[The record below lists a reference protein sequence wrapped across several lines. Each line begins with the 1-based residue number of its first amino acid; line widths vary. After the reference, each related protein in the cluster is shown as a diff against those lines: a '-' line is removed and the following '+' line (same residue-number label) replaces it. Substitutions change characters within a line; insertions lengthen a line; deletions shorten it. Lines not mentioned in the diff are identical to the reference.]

1 MNSNYGNR
9 KVHLF
14 MRKVFSSAIKVW
26 LILTVAIQGFAQN
39 NYPEQRQRMLEEQL
53 KSRGITDKATL
64 NAMGKIPREAFVP
77 ESQKPFAYDDRPL
90 PIGSGQTISQPFMV
104 AYMTQSLHL
113 KVSDRVLE
121 IGTGSGYQAAVL
133 SQMIDTVFTI
143 EIVSDLAQ
151 RAIQKLKNLNIHN
164 VDVKIGDGYY
174 GWQEKAPFDAII
186 VTAGAESMPLFLLEQ
201 LAENGRMVIP
211 IGPHKGVRQ
220 LMLLKKKNGKINSR
234 KLMPVRFVPFVRDKQ
249 SP

>member
-1 MNSNYGNR
+1 MRNIYLYCIWLSLLAAFQGLAQDNY
-9 KVHLF
+9 
-14 MRKVFSSAIKVW
+14 
-26 LILTVAIQGFAQN
+26 T
-39 NYPEQRQRMLEEQL
+39 EQRQRMLAEQL
-53 KSRGITDKATL
+53 MPRGITDKATL

-77 ESQKPFAYDDRPL
+77 ESQKPFAYNDRPL

-104 AYMTQSLHL
+104 AYMTQTLQL
-113 KVSDRVLE
+113 KTSDRVLE

-143 EIVSDLAQ
+143 EIVDNLAQ

-164 VDVKIGDGYY
+164 VAVKIGDGYY

-186 VTAGAESMPLFLLEQ
+186 VTAGAESIPLFLVEQ

-211 IGPHKGVRQ
+211 LGPHKGVRQ
-220 LMLLKKKNGKINSR
+220 LMLLKKKNGKIKSR
-234 KLMPVRFVPFVRDKQ
+234 KLMSVRFVPFVREKQ
-249 SP
+249 QP